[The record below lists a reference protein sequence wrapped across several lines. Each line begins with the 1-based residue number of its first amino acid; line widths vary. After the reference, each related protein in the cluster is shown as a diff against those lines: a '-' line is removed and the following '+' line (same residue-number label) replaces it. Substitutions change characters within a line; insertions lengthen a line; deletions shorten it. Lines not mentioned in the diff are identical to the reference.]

1 MSFAPSYSDLG
12 KDASD
17 LFNKGY
23 DYDAIKI
30 DFKPKVS
37 GTNTDVKLSLN
48 SKVLGNILSHST
60 ASPASTGLIEIK
72 NKCPFLGI
80 NTTSTIRHNSQV
92 STEVTKEFLANRA
105 KLIGEF
111 RFTPPRGEVTVK
123 SKGSFKNESI
133 NGSMQVEKDH
143 AKPPSLVSTLVLRY
157 RGFLLGSQLCY
168 TAYNQQVPYP
178 DVSIGYQCKEYTL
191 NVLCSSNRCMTIS
204 THQKLNRNLE
214 LAFQGLFDRNN
225 ALHPRFNVA
234 SKYTNSNTIYKV
246 KVNSQKLVG
255 FSYARLLQP
264 GIRLTLSSMIDFG
277 NFAGG
282 NHRLGVAF
290 DFE

>member
-111 RFTPPRGEVTVK
+111 RFTPPEGK
-123 SKGSFKNESI
+123 
-133 NGSMQVEKDH
+133 
-143 AKPPSLVSTLVLRY
+143 
-157 RGFLLGSQLCY
+157 
-168 TAYNQQVPYP
+168 
-178 DVSIGYQCKEYTL
+178 
-191 NVLCSSNRCMTIS
+191 
-204 THQKLNRNLE
+204 
-214 LAFQGLFDRNN
+214 
-225 ALHPRFNVA
+225 
-234 SKYTNSNTIYKV
+234 
-246 KVNSQKLVG
+246 
-255 FSYARLLQP
+255 
-264 GIRLTLSSMIDFG
+264 
-277 NFAGG
+277 
-282 NHRLGVAF
+282 
-290 DFE
+290 